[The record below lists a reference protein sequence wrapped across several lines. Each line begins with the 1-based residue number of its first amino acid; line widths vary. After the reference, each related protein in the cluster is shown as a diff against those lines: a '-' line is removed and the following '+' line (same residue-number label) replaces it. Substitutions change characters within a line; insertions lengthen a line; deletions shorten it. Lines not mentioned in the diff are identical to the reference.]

1 MKTVESIK
9 KLLRE
14 QLEGYKALMEL
25 LKRERECLV
34 DLNQKGVEELSKE
47 KDTLTLKL
55 RLLEEERV
63 RLTRKIA
70 DALANGENIYSTGG
84 AATASSSGAATA
96 SSSGAATAS
105 NSGTTTAS
113 NSGTATA
120 SIKTAT
126 PMVGELTL
134 RKLGELT
141 GDGEFADIRT
151 KLRSLTQGIEEL
163 NDFNKLIIERSLNY
177 IKRSSV
183 FLQAFGVGSG
193 VQSKGIYLAKEA

>member
-34 DLNQKGVEELSKE
+34 NLNQRGIEELSKE

-55 RLLEEERV
+55 RLLEEERI
-63 RLTRKIA
+63 RLTGKLA
-70 DALANGENIYSTGG
+70 AALANGEIKNSGG
-84 AATASSSGAATA
+84 SAAASIGGSATASVGGSAAA
-96 SSSGAATAS
+96 SIGGSAAASIGGSAAAS
-105 NSGTTTAS
+105 NSPA
-113 NSGTATA
+113 APKA
-120 SIKTAT
+120 
-126 PMVGELTL
+126 GELTL
-134 RKLGELT
+134 RRLGELT
-141 GDGEFADIRT
+141 GDGEFADIRIT
-151 KLRSLTQGIEEL
+151 LRSLTQGIEEL

-177 IKRSSV
+177 IKRSSA

-193 VQSKGIYLAKEA
+193 EHNKGLYLAKEA

>member
-14 QLEGYKALMEL
+14 QLSGYKALIEL

-63 RLTRKIA
+63 RLTVKFA
-70 DALANGENIYSTGG
+70 AALANGEGVTKNTAGIAIP
-84 AATASSSGAATA
+84 AA
-96 SSSGAATAS
+96 
-105 NSGTTTAS
+105 
-113 NSGTATA
+113 
-120 SIKTAT
+120 
-126 PMVGELTL
+126 GELTL

-141 GDGEFADIRT
+141 GDGEFLDIRT
-151 KLRSLTQGIEEL
+151 KLRSLTQSIEEL

-177 IKRSSV
+177 IKKSSA

-193 VQSKGIYLAKEA
+193 VQSKGIYLAREA